1 MLHNSAVR
9 PKKGHEYFLSI
20 KPLHPAIN
28 PKQNLI
34 LWRTKVITLGIE
46 RKEHEANL
54 LAPFDVEVQVTS
66 TWTSTNSYAFSIC
79 T

>member
-9 PKKGHEYFLSI
+9 PKQSHEYFLSI
-20 KPLHPAIN
+20 IPLHPVIN

-34 LWRTKVITLGIE
+34 LRRTKVITLGIE
-46 RKEHEANL
+46 RKGHEANL

-66 TWTSTNSYAFSIC
+66 TCTSTTSYAFLIS